1 MEGFVV
7 RSAGV
12 DAGSCPAGVAG
23 PGAPGGWRAARG
35 ARARWAWP
43 WALCLLWLAPAAAAD
58 LRIVAPVER
67 QVIQRRERAGGV
79 IPVVVAGDLDAG
91 TLVEARVVAGPD
103 RSDGWHPLARDAGR
117 FVGAIPAPAG
127 GWHALEVRRAG
138 SAAADAVV
146 TRVGVGEIFVVA
158 GQSNSANHGEARLV
172 PASDLVSSLAPDG
185 TWRHAADP
193 QPGASGDGGSFL
205 PPLGDLLV
213 ARFGVPVGFV
223 SCGIGATSVRE
234 WLPAGV
240 PFPNP
245 PTLEGRVRR
254 RADGGWESD
263 GAAFAMLVERMRGVG
278 PEGFRAVLWHQGES
292 DANQADPTRTLA
304 GPLYEACL
312 ARVIRDS
319 RAALGRDD
327 AWFVARATYHVPGDE
342 ASPSIRAAQGAVCR
356 DRIALSG
363 PDTDALGAGSRD
375 GGGKGVHFSAAGL
388 VRHAEA
394 WCDSIAPWLEER
406 LGERPGER

>member
-1 MEGFVV
+1 MQ
-7 RSAGV
+7 RRLPP
-12 DAGSCPAGVAG
+12 PADSPVPDAG
-23 PGAPGGWRAARG
+23 PGPLAALVVALMAALSATRLPAEPGADLGI
-35 ARARWAWP
+35 
-43 WALCLLWLAPAAAAD
+43 LAP
-58 LRIVAPVER
+58 RER
-67 QVIQRRERAGGV
+67 QVIQRRTGAGGV
-79 IPVVVAGDLDAG
+79 IPVVVTGDVAAG
-91 TLVEARVVAGPD
+91 TLVEARVVVAGE
-103 RSDGWHPLARDAGR
+103 GAGAWHPLERDGER
-117 FVGAIPAPAG
+117 FRGALPAPAG
-127 GWHALEVRRAG
+127 GWHAVEIRRAG
-138 SAAADAVV
+138 AAGPEAAVA
-146 TRVGVGEIFVVA
+146 RVGVGEVFVVA

-213 ARFGVPVGFV
+213 ERLGVPVGFV
-223 SCGIGATSVRE
+223 GCGIGATSVRE

-319 RAALGRDD
+319 RAALGRD
-327 AWFVARATYHVPGDE
+327 APWFVARATYHVPGDE
-342 ASPSIRAAQGAVCR
+342 SSPSIRAAQGAVCR
-356 DRIALSG
+356 DGLALSG